1 LVELN
6 LKEAAG
12 TPCENWSL
20 IMEKPSILMVDDR
33 EENLLALERILERS
47 GAVTVRALS
56 GNDALKACLNQEFAL
71 ALLDVNMPEMNGYE
85 LAELMRGEKCLS
97 NIPIIFL
104 TAAYTQQ
111 QHIFNGY
118 ACGAVDYMVKPLQPE
133 ILLNKVE
140 VFLDIYRQKRELR
153 QRGRELE
160 RLNRDLKQSREAA
173 EAATRAKSIFLADM
187 SHEIRSPMTG
197 IMGMT
202 ELLLGSDLDPKQREY
217 ASMVLRC
224 SNHLVDLLNDSL
236 DLAKIEA
243 GQIRFEVADF
253 DLRETLGGIVT
264 LLTPAAQE
272 KDLGFFTFVAP
283 DVPAVLCGDPGR
295 LRQIIVN
302 LTGNA
307 IRFTEKGEVRIK
319 VRIEEEDDT
328 TVCLRFKIQDT
339 GIGISEKYLT
349 EIFSPF
355 VQAVSANGLKYGGT
369 GLGLS
374 ICKKLVELFNGQ
386 IGAESAEGVGSTF
399 WFTAVFNKPLWDAKP
414 EPGDR

>member
-1 LVELN
+1 
-6 LKEAAG
+6 
-12 TPCENWSL
+12 
-20 IMEKPSILMVDDR
+20 MEKPSILMVDDR

-104 TAAYTQQ
+104 TAAYTRQQ
-111 QHIFNGY
+111 QIFQGY
-118 ACGAVDYMVKPLQPE
+118 TCGAVDYMVKPLQPE

-160 RLNRDLKQSREAA
+160 RLNRELERAREDA
-173 EAATRAKSIFLADM
+173 EAATLAKSAFLADM

-202 ELLLGSDLDPKQREY
+202 ELLLGSDLDSKQREY
-217 ASMVLRC
+217 ASMVLYC
-224 SNHLVDLLNDSL
+224 SNHLVELLNDSL

-243 GQIRFEVADF
+243 GQTRFDVVEF
-253 DLRETLGGIVT
+253 NMRETLDGTVT
-264 LLTPAAQE
+264 LLTPAAKE
-272 KDLGFFTFVAP
+272 RGLGLFSLVAA
-283 DVPAVLCGDPGR
+283 DVPVMLCGDPGR

-302 LTGNA
+302 LAGNA

-319 VRIEEEDDT
+319 VEIEEENDT
-328 TVCLRFKIQDT
+328 TVRLRFEIRDT
-339 GIGISEKYLT
+339 GIGISNKHLA

-355 VQAVSANGLKYGGT
+355 VQAVSANGRKYGGT

-374 ICKKLVELFNGQ
+374 ICKKLVELFDGR
-386 IGAESAEGVGSTF
+386 IGAVSTEGSGSTF
-399 WFTAVFNKPLWDAKP
+399 WFTALFKKAPSRSTKP
-414 EPGDR
+414 EPGVS